1 MSEPKKI
8 LITDFVSHEGYTIQT
23 NVIGKYITNI
33 ENLEPIGLIRKY
45 DIRGTKI
52 FRSYGIKNIFILNY
66 GSLEKKFL
74 FFIKSIKILRKFENV
89 DQLIK
94 YKEGNINIGLC
105 VYDHIL
111 RNTGI
116 GSTNKITFK
125 FYYFLSI
132 ALNTNEFCKNFF
144 LENKIA
150 LLVQGEKQ
158 YLPSSIV
165 FQNALSQN
173 CSVYTYD
180 GLENY
185 TVVSYSNILDTY
197 RSKTILSKEI
207 FQYLCDNFKDEVLS
221 EGKKLLDKRFL
232 ILETAS
238 IISSFEAAYEIR
250 KQFLFPN

>member
-1 MSEPKKI
+1 MVKIIYYIFQFFLKEIWELIKKVKDIFLYEINSIFSKNSKFNFYIKENEKFWKNNHPSKKTDKKI

-66 GSLEKKFL
+66 GSLAKKFL

-158 YLPSSIV
+158 
-165 FQNALSQN
+165 
-173 CSVYTYD
+173 
-180 GLENY
+180 
-185 TVVSYSNILDTY
+185 
-197 RSKTILSKEI
+197 
-207 FQYLCDNFKDEVLS
+207 
-221 EGKKLLDKRFL
+221 
-232 ILETAS
+232 
-238 IISSFEAAYEIR
+238 
-250 KQFLFPN
+250 